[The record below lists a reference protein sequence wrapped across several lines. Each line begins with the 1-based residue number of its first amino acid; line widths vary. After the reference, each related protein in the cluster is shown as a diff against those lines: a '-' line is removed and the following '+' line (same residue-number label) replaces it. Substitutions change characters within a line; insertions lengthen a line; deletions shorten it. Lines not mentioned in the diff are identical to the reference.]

1 MKKIILL
8 FFFLTSIN
16 IVVFTQNNDYTAYVN
31 PFIGTGGHG
40 HTYPG
45 ATAPFGMVQL
55 SPDTRLSGWD
65 GCSAYHFSDLLIYG
79 FSHTHLSG
87 TGCSDYGDIL
97 LMPVSGTVDLK
108 NYAYASTFSHKNEKA
123 SPGYY
128 SVKLDKHN
136 INAELTAT
144 QRAGFHKYVYSG
156 TSQNSVVLDLE
167 HRDKVIDSYVEF
179 VSNTRIRGM
188 RRSKAW
194 ANNQIVYFEIQFSQP
209 FTQYGLCELD
219 SLGNMIKTAKNNASG
234 KRVKAYFTFD
244 GQKEILVKVGLSA
257 TSVDGA
263 SKNLNAEINGWDFNA
278 VCEKTRNDWNKELGK
293 IEISGGSRDQ
303 MATFYTAL
311 YHCMITPNIYSDVDG
326 KYLG

>member
-1 MKKIILL
+1 MKKRFFIIL
-8 FFFLTSIN
+8 FFAAIITHLSIA
-16 IVVFTQNNDYTAYVN
+16 QQKDYASYVN

-136 INAELTAT
+136 INVELTAT
-144 QRAGFHKYVYSG
+144 QRAGFHKYVYAG
-156 TSQNSVVLDLE
+156 TSQNSVFLDLE

-194 ANNQIVYFEIQFSQP
+194 ANNQTVYFEIQFSQP
-209 FTQYGLCELD
+209 FAQYGLCELD
-219 SLGNMIKTAKNNASG
+219 SLGNMIKIAKNNASG

-263 SKNLNAEINGWDFNA
+263 SKNLYAELNGWDFKT

-293 IEISGGSRDQ
+293 TEISGGSRDQ
-303 MATFYTAL
+303 MTTFYTAL

-326 KYLG
+326 